1 VISCGKAYGRERKTP
16 LRHQMRELMMIKD
29 ISGPIDLK
37 DMISLVTGASRGIG
51 RAVADALAR
60 EGAHVAVCDVS
71 SCTTT
76 AADIQGRG
84 RESFEISCDVRKKS
98 DVHDAVDQVV
108 RKWGRIDILVSNA
121 GILGVYD
128 KELEEYEEE
137 EWDQLIGVNLKG
149 TFLMTQAVWPHMK
162 KQGHGKIICM
172 GSIAGRVGGV
182 LAGPHYCASKGGI
195 HAFVK
200 WAAKNGM
207 KYGISV
213 NGVAPGPV
221 ATPMTEN
228 EPYRDEMVPLGRL
241 GQPQDIAEVV
251 VFLAS
256 QASNFITG
264 NILDVNGGILM
275 V

>member
-1 VISCGKAYGRERKTP
+1 
-16 LRHQMRELMMIKD
+16 MIKD
-29 ISGPIDLK
+29 VSGPIDLTDK
-37 DMISLVTGASRGIG
+37 ISLVTGASHGIG

-60 EGAHVAVCDVS
+60 EGAHVAVCDVIP
-71 SCTTT
+71 CTGTG
-76 AADIQGRG
+76 ADIKNRG
-84 RESFEISCDVRKKS
+84 KDYLEISCDVSKKA
-98 DVHDAVDQVV
+98 DVHDAVAKVI
-108 RKWGRIDILVSNA
+108 RKWGRIDILISNA
-121 GILGVYD
+121 GILGEYD
-128 KELEEYEEE
+128 KELEDYAQE
-137 EWDQLIGVNLKG
+137 EWDQLIGINLKG

-162 KQGHGKIICM
+162 KQGSGKIVCM

-221 ATPMTEN
+221 ATPMTEK
-228 EPYRDEMVPLGRL
+228 EPYKDEMVPVGRL

-256 QASNFITG
+256 SASNFMTG